1 MFAPSL
7 FANAHVPFL
16 MIAGDADAL
25 VDYTAN
31 AAAIPD
37 KLAYGGALLTLH
49 GGSHAGFAP
58 QNAGVMRIFG
68 NPDRI
73 ACWTMGWVLD
83 DPPNEY
89 PFAELGD
96 EAQGILHVPR
106 LRPCANGP
114 APEALAADRQQ
125 TIATL
130 ALHAF
135 FESVWATTRTRASAA
150 LYLAKTLP
158 ADFPEATY
166 QAIEP
171 RTPARAA
178 DASSAL

>member
-1 MFAPSL
+1 
-7 FANAHVPFL
+7 
-16 MIAGDADAL
+16 
-25 VDYTAN
+25 
-31 AAAIPD
+31 
-37 KLAYGGALLTLH
+37 
-49 GGSHAGFAP
+49 
-58 QNAGVMRIFG
+58 MRIFG

-106 LRPCANGP
+106 PRRPCANGP

-125 TIATL
+125 MIAML

-135 FESVWATTRTRASAA
+135 FESVWASDVQQRTNAA

-158 ADFPEATY
+158 RGFPRGDLSGDRAVTCAAEGRALRN
-166 QAIEP
+166 ARRHP
-171 RTPARAA
+171 RPSLRR
-178 DASSAL
+178 D